1 MTWLT
6 QQVFMSSVVTVLH
19 DGKTGSPTMMVKQQ
33 SPRQQTLS
41 DWRGRPSSL
50 QVVTRRVT
58 CGGETPEMLREHQKC
73 PRANW
78 LSLLL
83 RDERRLHPRGQAS
96 ASQRP
101 ATKSNTYRRSPISKF
116 SPLRLIQRLSFSI
129 SGQGP
134 IHSVGRYLVSTG
146 VLNTLELT
154 VQ

>member
-1 MTWLT
+1 
-6 QQVFMSSVVTVLH
+6 
-19 DGKTGSPTMMVKQQ
+19 MMVKQQ

-83 RDERRLHPRGQAS
+83 RDERRLHPRGQEPPGGPSFQKTMLTLSSSPCAVLHPDS
-96 ASQRP
+96 VLI
-101 ATKSNTYRRSPISKF
+101 TTY
-116 SPLRLIQRLSFSI
+116 
-129 SGQGP
+129 
-134 IHSVGRYLVSTG
+134 
-146 VLNTLELT
+146 
-154 VQ
+154 